1 MSFKKSLLSDTEM
14 TGITNDLP
22 YSNSYKIE
30 YGVSFVNPVISAKPS
45 EISIHKLV
53 DISKS
58 SEN

>member
-22 YSNSYKIE
+22 YSNSCKIE

-45 EISIHKLV
+45 EISIRKLV